1 MSEDF
6 NKFSTLG
13 LSADLMTVI
22 AGLKLTTPTPIQE
35 KAIPPALTGTDLI
48 GIAQTGTG
56 KTFAFGVPILER
68 LVKDNDSQAVILLPT
83 RELAIQVEENIR
95 KLNTIAHLPI
105 AVLIGGENIDRQLYL
120 IRRGLRIVVAT
131 PGRLADHLKRKS
143 LKLDKTCI
151 LVLDEGDMMLDM
163 GFLPQVEE
171 IMAYLPK
178 ERQTMLF
185 SATMPNGIV
194 KLAAKHLKTPVRI
207 EVAPAGTSAEQVDQ
221 EIYLVKAE
229 DKLRHLEKVLA
240 EYKGSVLVFM
250 RTKYGAKGIV
260 SKLKVLGFSAAEIH
274 SNLSLNQRKD
284 ALAGFKSGKYR
295 ILVGTDI
302 AARGLDVSGIELVVN
317 YNLPDNLEDYVHRI
331 GRTGRAGK
339 SGKAISFAAI
349 TERRQIKEI
358 EKLIKK
364 NLPLKELTGMK
375 FPERKLVV
383 PVEREIGRADFSS
396 RRDGARRF
404 DSPRPGFGG
413 ASSARN
419 FGEREPFKKKTFGD
433 SRKPFGRGD
442 KPFSRG
448 EGYSRTRSSE
458 TANKLFSER
467 SFSSNGERFGA
478 KKPFS
483 APRKTDGRESSINN
497 LFGFEKDLLPERSI
511 KLASHRSMGGNISK
525 NNSTRPPRKPQ
536 TKKRFK

>member
-1 MSEDF
+1 MSE
-6 NKFSTLG
+6 NLNQFSTLG
-13 LSADLMTVI
+13 LSPDLMTVI
-22 AGLKLTTPTPIQE
+22 SGLKLTIPTPIQE
-35 KAIPPALTGTDLI
+35 KAIPPALTGADLI

-68 LVKDNDSQAVILLPT
+68 LVRDNDSQAVILLPT

-163 GFLPQVEE
+163 GFLPQVEQ
-171 IMAYLPK
+171 IMTYLPK

-229 DKLRHLEKVLA
+229 DKLRHLEKILV

-260 SKLKVLGFSAAEIH
+260 GKLKALGFSAAEIH

-339 SGKAISFAAI
+339 SGKAISFAAVS
-349 TERRQIKEI
+349 ERRQIKEI

-364 NLPLKELTGMK
+364 NLPLKELTGMT
-375 FPERKLVV
+375 FPERKLAV
-383 PVEREIGRADFSS
+383 PVERELGRTDFATRRINSTRSS
-396 RRDGARRF
+396 
-404 DSPRPGFGG
+404 FGG
-413 ASSARN
+413 ASSARR
-419 FGEREPFKKKTFGD
+419 FGGKEPLKKKTFSD
-433 SRKPFGRGD
+433 HKTS
-442 KPFSRG
+442 KPFSR
-448 EGYSRTRSSE
+448 ENELSTRSKGTFNSQNNK
-458 TANKLFSER
+458 TGNKLFSER
-467 SFSSNGERFGA
+467 SFSGNGQRFGA
-478 KKPFS
+478 TKSSF
-483 APRKTDGRESSINN
+483 PRRAEKGNSSTNN
-497 LFGFEKDLLPERSI
+497 LFGFEKDLLPER
-511 KLASHRSMGGNISK
+511 NIK
-525 NNSTRPPRKPQ
+525 NNIISTGKSRHNQDFSVNRPKKFS